1 MYSVT
6 IEGESLADLKKNVG
20 KLSEALN
27 GPAEVY
33 SLSLDTAPAAV
44 VAKVTAPVV
53 EKKKAGRP
61 KKVEAPV
68 EVEVE
73 HVSTLDE
80 SEVTVLEDDEPLE
93 KDDVGISK
101 DQLTEVLTKLTKKSV
116 PAARSLLGR
125 FDCQRLSDLS
135 PKRYAEFLKACEGE
149 LSK

>member
-6 IEGESLADLKKNVG
+6 IEGESLADLKKNISS
-20 KLSEALN
+20 LSEALS
-27 GPAEVY
+27 GPAV
-33 SLSLDTAPAAV
+33 TPPPAPVA
-44 VAKVTAPVV
+44 VAKAAPQPVVV

-73 HVSTLDE
+73 HVSTLAD

-93 KDDVGISK
+93 KDEGDGPTK
-101 DQLTEVLTKLTKKSV
+101 DDLTEVLTKLTKKSV